1 MFDRLPEYPWQKLK
15 PFRELATKNPNGS
28 IDLSVGNPIDPTPEV
43 VQKAL
48 DLAADSPGYPTTWGE
63 HSARL
68 AVCEWYARRRNSP
81 GLVPDQVLLTIGS
94 KEFISWLPLML
105 GLGPGDVVV
114 QPTFAYTAYEV
125 GAKFC
130 GADIFVGDEPTDWPA
145 NTKLI
150 WLNSPGNPSGEVLS
164 TLRLKHALVRARAL
178 GAVIVNDECYAELGW
193 EGDYENYIPCMLDPE
208 VTGGDLTNALSIY
221 SLSKQSNLAGYRA
234 AFAAG
239 DEKLIK
245 GLVNL
250 RMHSGMMVPMPVQKA
265 MVAALSD
272 DEHVAKQKEI
282 YRKRRD
288 VLLPAVQAFGFEIAN
303 SEAGLYLWATR
314 GNDCWDDIRELSELG
329 IVAVPGEFYGEAGK
343 KYVRFSIT
351 ATDDEIQ
358 RAAERLLNALG

>member
-1 MFDRLPEYPWQKLK
+1 
-15 PFRELATKNPNGS
+15 
-28 IDLSVGNPIDPTPEV
+28 
-43 VQKAL
+43 
-48 DLAADSPGYPTTWGE
+48 
-63 HSARL
+63 
-68 AVCEWYARRRNSP
+68 
-81 GLVPDQVLLTIGS
+81 
-94 KEFISWLPLML
+94 ML

-130 GADIFVGDEPTDWPA
+130 GAEIFVGDEPTQWPS

-164 TLRLKHALVRARAL
+164 VERLKLAFARAREL

-193 EGDYENYIPCMLDPE
+193 QSPYEDYIPCMLDPE
-208 VTGGDLTNALSIY
+208 VSSGDLTNVLSIY
-221 SLSKQSNLAGYRA
+221 SLSKQSNIAGYRA

-265 MVAALSD
+265 MVAALND
-272 DEHVAKQKEI
+272 DEHVAKQKAI
-282 YRKRRD
+282 YRHRRD
-288 VLLPAVQAFGFEIAN
+288 ILLPAVKAFGFEIAN

-314 GNDCWDDIRELSELG
+314 GRDCWTEIKELAEIG
-329 IVAVPGEFYGEAGK
+329 IVAVPGEFYGEAGRD
-343 KYVRFSIT
+343 YVRFSIT
-351 ATDDEIQ
+351 ATDEEIE

>member
-1 MFDRLPEYPWQKLK
+1 MFDRLPEYPWQKLR
-15 PFRELATKNPNGS
+15 PYRELASQHPEGS
-28 IDLSVGNPIDPTPEV
+28 IDLSVGNPVDPTPEV
-43 VQKAL
+43 VKKAL
-48 DLAADSPGYPTTWGE
+48 DDASDSPGYPTTWGE
-63 HSARL
+63 RSARQ
-68 AVCEWYARRRNSP
+68 AVCDWYATRRMSAGLSP
-81 GLVPDQVLLTIGS
+81 EQVLLTIGS

-105 GLGPGDVVV
+105 GIGPGDVVV
-114 QPTFAYTAYEV
+114 QPTYAYTAYEV

-130 GADIFVGDEPTDWPA
+130 GADVFVGDDPAEWPE
-145 NTKLI
+145 NTRLI

-164 TLRLKHALVRARAL
+164 IERLRVALARARDL

-193 EGDYENYIPCMLDPE
+193 SGDYETYIPCMLDPD
-208 VTGGDLTNALSIY
+208 VTDGDLDNVLSIY

-265 MVAALSD
+265 IAAALGD
-272 DEHVAKQKEI
+272 HEHVAKQKEV
-282 YRKRRD
+282 YRRRREI
-288 VLLPAVQAFGFEIAN
+288 LLPAVRAFGFEISN

-314 GNDCWDDIRELSELG
+314 GNDCWQDIQELAELG

-343 KYVRFSIT
+343 KFVRFSIT

>member
-1 MFDRLPEYPWQKLK
+1 MFDRLPEYPWQKLR
-15 PFRELATKNPNGS
+15 PYRELASQYPEGS
-28 IDLSVGNPIDPTPEV
+28 IDLSVGNPVDPTPQV

-48 DLAADSPGYPTTWGE
+48 DSASDSPGYPTTWGE
-63 HSARL
+63 HSARQ
-68 AVCEWYARRRNSP
+68 AVCDWYATRRRSAGLSP
-81 GLVPDQVLLTIGS
+81 EQVLLTIGS

-114 QPTFAYTAYEV
+114 QPTYAYTAYEV

-130 GADIFVGDEPTDWPA
+130 GADVFVGDDPAEWPE
-145 NTKLI
+145 NTRLI

-164 TLRLKHALVRARAL
+164 IERLRVALTRAREL

-193 EGDYENYIPCMLDPE
+193 SGDYETYIPCMLDAE
-208 VTGGDLTNALSIY
+208 IHDGNLDNVLSIY

-265 MVAALSD
+265 IAAALGD
-272 DEHVAKQKEI
+272 HEHVAKQKEI
-282 YRKRRD
+282 YRRRRD
-288 VLLPAVQAFGFEIAN
+288 ILLPAVRAFGFAISN

-314 GNDCWDDIRELSELG
+314 GNDCWQDIQELAELG

-343 KYVRFSIT
+343 KFVRFSIT

>member
-1 MFDRLPEYPWQKLK
+1 MFDRLSEYPWQRLK
-15 PFRELATKNPNGS
+15 PYRELASQHPEGS
-28 IDLSVGNPIDPTPEV
+28 IDLSVGNPVDPTPKV
-43 VQKAL
+43 IQNAL
-48 DLAADSPGYPTTWGE
+48 DGASDSPGYPTTWGE
-63 HSARL
+63 HLARQS
-68 AVCEWYARRRNSP
+68 VCVWYATRRRSP
-81 GLVPDQVLLTIGS
+81 GLSPEQVLLTIGS

-105 GLGPGDVVV
+105 GLGPGDLVV
-114 QPTFAYTAYEV
+114 QPTYAYTAYEV

-130 GADIFVGDEPTDWPA
+130 GADVFVGDEPSEWPE

-164 TLRLKHALVRARAL
+164 VERLRKALTRAREL

-193 EGDYENYIPCMLDPE
+193 GGDYETYIPCMLDPE
-208 VTGGDLTNALSIY
+208 VTDGNLDNVLSIY

-265 MVAALSD
+265 IAAALGD
-272 DEHVAKQKEI
+272 HEHVAKQKDI
-282 YRKRRD
+282 YRRRRD
-288 VLLPAVQAFGFEIAN
+288 ILLPAVRAFGFEISN

-314 GNDCWDDIRELSELG
+314 GNDCWQDIQELAELG

-343 KYVRFSIT
+343 KFVRFSIT

>member
-1 MFDRLPEYPWQKLK
+1 
-15 PFRELATKNPNGS
+15 
-28 IDLSVGNPIDPTPEV
+28 
-43 VQKAL
+43 
-48 DLAADSPGYPTTWGE
+48 
-63 HSARL
+63 
-68 AVCEWYARRRNSP
+68 
-81 GLVPDQVLLTIGS
+81 
-94 KEFISWLPLML
+94 ML

-114 QPTFAYTAYEV
+114 QPTYAYTAYEV

-130 GADIFVGDEPTDWPA
+130 GADVFVGDEPSEWPEK
-145 NTKLI
+145 TKLI

-164 TLRLKHALVRARAL
+164 VERLRIALARAREL

-193 EGDYENYIPCMLDPE
+193 GGDYENYIPCMLDPE
-208 VTGGDLTNALSIY
+208 VTGGNLESVLSIY

-265 MVAALSD
+265 IAAALGD
-272 DEHVAKQKEI
+272 HDHVAKQKEI

-288 VLLPAVQAFGFEIAN
+288 VLLPAVQAFGFEISN

-314 GNDCWDDIRELSELG
+314 GNDCWQDIQELAELG

-343 KYVRFSIT
+343 KFVRFSIT

-358 RAAERLLNALG
+358 RAAERLSNALG